1 MKDFD
6 KITLGKIK
14 ESFTKGL
21 ADSKVA
27 RAKLKALK
35 SGKLTHKD
43 SGEYADAVG
52 DALSSAYKT
61 HIRADGEQNV
71 QGLSAE
77 TADSLLRP
85 TLTDAH
91 GLVADFSAEV
101 QAGINKKAGIRLKA
115 ARAKLDKEKLQGLI
129 DKVSSYDNFEDAQW
143 VLDEPVK
150 GFVKAAVDDTVKVNA
165 KLHHDAGLSP
175 RIKRTGG
182 GECCKWCAALVGT
195 FRYPDEVPPDVWRR
209 HRRCTCTVDF
219 ISSKERTNVHT
230 KKEAGSVEHRVAQ
243 AKLIERQ
250 YEAEA
255 KAREKKRIAEE
266 KEREVRHEGRKNAEK
281 NVRIEKAGKIKIVR
295 KPDVSGDSFNRSYHG
310 NASLTVTS
318 KEITKVTTI
327 AGKGTDTTIKDVK
340 RLINEHGSSESEWEK
355 VSGIA
360 NVLEN
365 GRAAKAELHWYE
377 ANGQIYEVKIKKKF

>member
-6 KITLGKIK
+6 KITLEKIK

-21 ADSKVA
+21 ADNKVA

-52 DALSSAYKT
+52 DALSAAYGK

-101 QAGINKKAGIRLKA
+101 QEGINKKAGIHLKA

-129 DKVSSYDNFEDAQW
+129 DKVSSYDNFEDAEW

-165 KLHHDAGLSP
+165 KLHHDAGLTP
-175 RIKRTGG
+175 RIKRTVGG
-182 GECCKWCAALVGT
+182 KCCKWCAALVGT

-243 AKLIERQ
+243 ANLIKRQ
-250 YEAEA
+250 YAAEA
-255 KAREKKRIAEE
+255 KAREKKRMIEE
-266 KEREVRHEGRKNAEK
+266 KEREARRKEK
-281 NVRIEKAGKIKIVR
+281 EKAKKR
-295 KPDVSGDSFNRSYHG
+295 KERELEARRKDREPQIGDT
-310 NASLTVTS
+310 NA
-318 KEITKVTTI
+318 
-327 AGKGTDTTIKDVK
+327 
-340 RLINEHGSSESEWEK
+340 R
-355 VSGIA
+355 
-360 NVLEN
+360 
-365 GRAAKAELHWYE
+365 
-377 ANGQIYEVKIKKKF
+377 Q

>member
-6 KITLGKIK
+6 KITLEKIK
-14 ESFTKGL
+14 ESFAKGL

-52 DALSSAYKT
+52 DALSTAYGE
-61 HIRADGEQNV
+61 HIRADGGQGV
-71 QGLSAE
+71 QGLSTE
-77 TADSLLRP
+77 TADNLLRP

-150 GFVKAAVDDTVKVNA
+150 GFVKTAVDDTVKVNA

-175 RIKRTGG
+175 RIKRTVG

-230 KKEAGSVEHRVAQ
+230 KKEAGSAEHRVAQ

-255 KAREKKRIAEE
+255 KAREKKRMIEE
-266 KEREVRHEGRKNAEK
+266 KEREARRKAKEKAKKRKEKAK
-281 NVRIEKAGKIKIVR
+281 NVPII
-295 KPDVSGDSFNRSYHG
+295 
-310 NASLTVTS
+310 
-318 KEITKVTTI
+318 
-327 AGKGTDTTIKDVK
+327 
-340 RLINEHGSSESEWEK
+340 
-355 VSGIA
+355 
-360 NVLEN
+360 
-365 GRAAKAELHWYE
+365 
-377 ANGQIYEVKIKKKF
+377 